1 MDKRKR
7 INNLLKFE
15 DEGEQFFKEAFET
28 ILELNDKHKYNR
40 IQLEISQSASNLNA
54 QSTKMMEKWNVW

>member
-7 INNLLKFE
+7 MNNLLNFE

-28 ILELNDKHKYNR
+28 ILELNDKHKYSEIHLKIN
-40 IQLEISQSASNLNA
+40 QCELDLNNLEAIR
-54 QSTKMMEKWNVW
+54 KEK